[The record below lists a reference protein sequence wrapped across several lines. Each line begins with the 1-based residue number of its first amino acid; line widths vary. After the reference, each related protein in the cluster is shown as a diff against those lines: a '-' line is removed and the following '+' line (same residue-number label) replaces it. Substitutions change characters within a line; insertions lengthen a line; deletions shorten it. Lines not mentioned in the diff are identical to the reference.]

1 VNETELSALRA
12 CEDVALAFSDRLD
25 EGDLNAAF
33 ALHADSLQF
42 FPPGASSAIGRDAA
56 RQDAARVRFAYPG
69 RGTLH
74 VLSGFRGRLL
84 DDGRVTASYLMT
96 VYELTEPD
104 GDRARPLATPRVFA
118 LAREEAVFVHD
129 GNDSWVYS
137 QQRMI
142 PIGAI
147 PRGLT

>member
-1 VNETELSALRA
+1 MSTTELSALRA
-12 CEDVALAFSDRLD
+12 CEDAALAFCDRLD
-25 EGDLNAAF
+25 EGDLDAAF
-33 ALHADSLQF
+33 ALHAEALQF
-42 FPPGASSAIGRDAA
+42 FPPGASTAMGRDAA
-56 RQDAARVRFAYPG
+56 QQDAARVRFAYPG

-84 DDGRVTASYLMT
+84 DDRTVTASYLMT

-104 GDRARPLATPRVFA
+104 GDKARPLATPGVFA

-129 GNDSWVYS
+129 ENGSWLYS
-137 QQRMI
+137 EQRMI

-147 PRGLT
+147 PRGVA